1 MVSVRHWKAS
11 KVQKTWDRAMKWDS
25 LVPGFQVLETEREDG
40 HVSGASQPPHLPP
53 PETDASF
60 SFPVASPRPLFGIDL
75 LLMPKHHRGRLT
87 KGVEL
92 HAAAWQASPSPK
104 QEVWFTSAAG
114 RELSSGD
121 LGANGPDLCV
131 SLLLWWRGTSLKKK
145 SPSSEFYF
153 SVSFLCF
160 DC

>member
-1 MVSVRHWKAS
+1 MV
-11 KVQKTWDRAMKWDS
+11 
-25 LVPGFQVLETEREDG
+25 
-40 HVSGASQPPHLPP
+40 VSGEASQPPHLPP
-53 PETDASF
+53 PEMDASF

-121 LGANGPDLCV
+121 LWANGPDLCV
-131 SLLLWWRGTSLKKK
+131 SLLLWWRGTSLEKKVPHLSFILVFLFCVLIVK
-145 SPSSEFYF
+145 WQ
-153 SVSFLCF
+153 SVKCEVKFERGSDFNAF
-160 DC
+160 I